1 VQHVDRWGTQFFF
14 NDSDFEVRPHN
25 TTMLPSWGLD
35 LPLPLVVHFT
45 KVVHHVFLTQMLFM
59 STKLKAPGSLN
70 YL

>member
-1 VQHVDRWGTQFFF
+1 
-14 NDSDFEVRPHN
+14 
-25 TTMLPSWGLD
+25 MLPSWGLD